1 VRKSVLCVCVRG
13 EATLQHNK
21 KIPESRI
28 PGKAY
33 LPFPSLALSLSLS
46 LSLRSVCVHEKGKLV
61 SLSLEGTYR
70 ATAGKGNKSL
80 GRRKE
85 WRTFFFYYFCILL
98 GA

>member
-1 VRKSVLCVCVRG
+1 MRARVYVCVRG

-33 LPFPSLALSLSLS
+33 LPFPSLALSLSPLCVCMKRGNSSLS
-46 LSLRSVCVHEKGKLV
+46 LSLLKVHTEQQQAKGTSLWEEEKNG
-61 SLSLEGTYR
+61 GP
-70 ATAGKGNKSL
+70 
-80 GRRKE
+80 
-85 WRTFFFYYFCILL
+85 FFYYYFCILL